1 MTLAEL
7 KDLLSTT
14 GLPVTYRL
22 WPVGSAPP
30 LPFICYRVLESR
42 NFAADGVVYQPADLV
57 SVELYTVQKD
67 LVSEAKVEEALHD
80 DFAWEKEET
89 YSDDEKCYIVYY
101 EIEV

>member
-7 KDLLSTT
+7 KDILAAT
-14 GLPVTYRL
+14 GLPVTYCM
-22 WPVGSAPP
+22 WPVGSAPS

-42 NFAADGVVYQPADLV
+42 NFAADGEVYQPADLV
-57 SVELYTVQKD
+57 SVELYTAQKD
-67 LVSEAKVEEALHD
+67 LVSEAKVEEALHA
-80 DFAWEKEET
+80 FVWQKEET